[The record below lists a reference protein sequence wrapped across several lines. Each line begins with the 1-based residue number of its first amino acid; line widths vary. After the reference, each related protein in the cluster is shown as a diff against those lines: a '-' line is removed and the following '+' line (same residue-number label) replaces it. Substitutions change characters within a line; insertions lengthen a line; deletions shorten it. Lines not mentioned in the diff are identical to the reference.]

1 MRYSRRH
8 FVSLRTL
15 GLAFAV
21 ALSPAFM
28 QGAMDCS
35 GDTTLAELEL
45 RAFEGDSC
53 MPAEN
58 MVAFD
63 PQVKVYQVEVPDL
76 VTQAMLI
83 AEPTDPTA
91 GVAVQCYV
99 EGVMVAQHVSDPE
112 QRWTVVDLPE
122 GDSTIHVYVKPAG
135 GAVSWYAID
144 VHRF

>member
-21 ALSPAFM
+21 ALSPAVM

-35 GDTTLAELEL
+35 GDTTLATLEL
-45 RAFEGDSC
+45 RAFEGESC
-53 MPAEN
+53 MPGSDLIT
-58 MVAFD
+58 FD
-63 PQVKVYQVEVPDL
+63 PQVKVYAVDVPDL

-83 AEPTDPTA
+83 AEPSDPAA

-99 EGVMVAQHVSDPE
+99 DDELVAQHVSDPE

-135 GAVSWYAID
+135 GAVMWYAID